1 MDLFD
6 DSFQQ
11 PLLALGIWDTVCLL
25 GLLDNKGVQNRG
37 YKIQVEVINRSVV
50 SVSILKGICM
60 KLLKSFRKYKRSNL
74 KKSKIINCLG
84 FVREESNS

>member
-6 DSFQQ
+6 DSCQQ
-11 PLLALGIWDTVCLL
+11 PLLALGIWGTVCLL

-60 KLLKSFRKYKRSNL
+60 QLLKSFRKYKRNDFE
-74 KKSKIINCLG
+74 KSKIINCLY
-84 FVREESNS
+84 FVREEK

>member
-6 DSFQQ
+6 DSCQQ
-11 PLLALGIWDTVCLL
+11 PLLALGIWGTVCLL

-37 YKIQVEVINRSVV
+37 YKIQVEVTKISVV

-60 KLLKSFRKYKRSNL
+60 QLLKSFRKYKRSNL
-74 KKSKIINCLG
+74 KKKQDN
-84 FVREESNS
+84 

>member
-11 PLLALGIWDTVCLL
+11 PLLALGIWGTVCLL

-37 YKIQVEVINRSVV
+37 YKIQVEVKNRSVV
-50 SVSILKGICM
+50 SVRILKGYVCNM
-60 KLLKSFRKYKRSNL
+60 LQSFRKNRRN
-74 KKSKIINCLG
+74 N
-84 FVREESNS
+84 FENAR